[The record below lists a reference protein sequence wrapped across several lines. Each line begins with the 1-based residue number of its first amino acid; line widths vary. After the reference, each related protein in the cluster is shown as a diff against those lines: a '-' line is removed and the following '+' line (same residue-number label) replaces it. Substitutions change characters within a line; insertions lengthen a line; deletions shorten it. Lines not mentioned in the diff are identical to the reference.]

1 MLKIVKNE
9 TFPLQTLDKRIWD
22 FVVLWNQNLEIME
35 KKKGSLQLQ
44 LIEQFD
50 EIVSLIKSSRNN
62 IIHITN
68 TALIDL
74 YWNVGEYLYYKLST
88 SEWGS
93 GVVNQLSEYI
103 TKKYPEI
110 KGFSNKNLW
119 RMKQFYENYSLYD
132 TKLSPLVRE
141 INWTNNMIILS
152 RTKSIE
158 EKDDEVVEYALN
170 RSLSPTMV
178 AEYQLH
184 LPDKEILQLK
194 LREIFDEIT

>member
-1 MLKIVKNE
+1 MKNKENASLSQLLVK
-9 TFPLQTLDKRIWD
+9 
-22 FVVLWNQNLEIME
+22 
-35 KKKGSLQLQ
+35 
-44 LIEQFD
+44 QFD
-50 EIVSLIKSSRNN
+50 EIISLIKCSRNN

-74 YWNVGEYLYYKLST
+74 YWNVGEYLYYKLAT

-158 EKDDEVVEYALN
+158 EKEFYLRLCISEKYSKRELERQISSALFE
-170 RSLSPTMV
+170 RTMLSSPKTSTT
-178 AEYQLH
+178 L
-184 LPDKEILQLK
+184 KEIVPDSDK
-194 LREIFDEIT
+194 VFKDKYVMEFIANA

>member
-1 MLKIVKNE
+1 
-9 TFPLQTLDKRIWD
+9 
-22 FVVLWNQNLEIME
+22 ME
-35 KKKGSLQLQ
+35 NKKDTSLSIQLV
-44 LIEQFD
+44 EQFD
-50 EIVSLIKSSRNN
+50 EIVTLIKSSRNN

-119 RMKQFYENYSLYD
+119 RMKQFYENYSLHD

-158 EKDDEVVEYALN
+158 EKE
-170 RSLSPTMV
+170 LSP
-178 AEYQLH
+178 L
-184 LPDKEILQLK
+184 
-194 LREIFDEIT
+194 